1 MFKVRLMSGIVL
13 VLLAIGV
20 LYAGGYVTGVAIL
33 LLSLGG
39 VLEMLRIYKLH
50 NRLIGLVSYM
60 ATIAYYLLLFFARRD
75 AILPMMIGFVLLVL
89 AIYVI
94 QYPTYTDKDAS
105 VVLLSF
111 FYVSFMLS
119 YVYELRTL
127 AYGGALVVMIFVCSW
142 VNDTCAYCV
151 GVKLGKHK
159 MTPKLSP
166 KKSVEGLLGGI
177 TGSAIVGFCYG
188 IFFQK
193 QVYELENAPVIFAV
207 CGAIGAVIAVIG
219 DLTASAI
226 KRNNDIKDYGK
237 LIPGHGGILDRFDS
251 IIFTAPVVYYCF
263 IYMASNLGG

>member
-50 NRLIGLVSYM
+50 NRLIGFVSYM
-60 ATIAYYLLLFFARRD
+60 ATIAYYLLLFFDRRD

-142 VNDTCAYCV
+142 VNDV
-151 GVKLGKHK
+151 H
-159 MTPKLSP
+159 
-166 KKSVEGLLGGI
+166 
-177 TGSAIVGFCYG
+177 
-188 IFFQK
+188 
-193 QVYELENAPVIFAV
+193 
-207 CGAIGAVIAVIG
+207 IA
-219 DLTASAI
+219 
-226 KRNNDIKDYGK
+226 
-237 LIPGHGGILDRFDS
+237 
-251 IIFTAPVVYYCF
+251 
-263 IYMASNLGG
+263 

>member
-50 NRLIGLVSYM
+50 NRLIGFVSYM
-60 ATIAYYLLLFFARRD
+60 ATIAYYLLLFFDRRD

-127 AYGGALVVMIFVCSW
+127 AYGGALVVMLFVCSW

-188 IFFQK
+188 IFFKK